1 VGKQGGQK
9 CISQGEINQ
18 LLIAKAAQHRHVVR
32 LKGGD
37 PFIFGRGGEEALAL
51 TAAHVPWEAVPGVSS
66 ALGATA
72 YAGIP
77 LTFRGVSSSVAFITA
92 HEDPA
97 KEHSTLHWD
106 QLATGADTLVVFMGV
121 ARIQPLVEALL
132 AQGRPA
138 ATPVA
143 VIRWGTYAHQEVYVS
158 DLQNIAALVTVSKSN
173 RRADHRRRSRSVAGT
188 TRLVYST
195 AISHGQIMR
204 YYPLHLDL
212 QNRAVLVVGGGVIAE
227 GKAEQLLAAGARLTV
242 VSPTLTPR
250 FTEWTEQDVVDW
262 RRGEFS
268 ASDLTGQTLVI
279 CATDQPAVNEAVAH
293 AAAAAGILYNV
304 VDQPALCNFIT
315 PALVTRGNLQIS
327 ISTAGGSPSVAQ
339 LVKRRIAETI
349 GDEYGALLELAA
361 QLRQELKQAG
371 IGYNQRRDLL
381 NEFVESAALT
391 HLRNGQ
397 PLAAAQL
404 AQAILDRIRKQP

>member
-1 VGKQGGQK
+1 MNKATPPLQNGKVYLVGAGPGDPGLLTLRAHELLAAADCVVYDYLVNPAILRYAAPTAEQFYVGKQGGQK

-158 DLQNIAALVTVSKSN
+158 DLQNIAALVTRQQVKPP
-173 RRADHRRRSRSVAGT
+173 ALIIVGEVV
-188 TRLVYST
+188 RL
-195 AISHGQIMR
+195 R
-204 YYPLHLDL
+204 
-212 QNRAVLVVGGGVIAE
+212 
-227 GKAEQLLAAGARLTV
+227 EQLDW
-242 VSPTLTPR
+242 
-250 FTEWTEQDVVDW
+250 FTQQL
-262 RRGEFS
+262 S
-268 ASDLTGQTLVI
+268 
-279 CATDQPAVNEAVAH
+279 ATD
-293 AAAAAGILYNV
+293 
-304 VDQPALCNFIT
+304 
-315 PALVTRGNLQIS
+315 
-327 ISTAGGSPSVAQ
+327 
-339 LVKRRIAETI
+339 K
-349 GDEYGALLELAA
+349 
-361 QLRQELKQAG
+361 
-371 IGYNQRRDLL
+371 
-381 NEFVESAALT
+381 
-391 HLRNGQ
+391 
-397 PLAAAQL
+397 
-404 AQAILDRIRKQP
+404 